1 MPGWETLE
9 VSKQKIP
16 SPGLLSIRER
26 EVLLDL
32 QDPGSRLTG
41 PLAAIYRQV
50 IIYYH
55 YVEFKFLLVSKDF
68 HRHSTTSDNIGNQM
82 HTAAFTEIG
91 NKMTIKYILFV

>member
-1 MPGWETLE
+1 MLE
-9 VSKQKIP
+9 RGS
-16 SPGLLSIRER
+16 
-26 EVLLDL
+26 LDL
-32 QDPGSRLTG
+32 QDPADWS
-41 PLAAIYRQV
+41 PVVYRQF

-91 NKMTIKYILFV
+91 NKMTIKYILSM